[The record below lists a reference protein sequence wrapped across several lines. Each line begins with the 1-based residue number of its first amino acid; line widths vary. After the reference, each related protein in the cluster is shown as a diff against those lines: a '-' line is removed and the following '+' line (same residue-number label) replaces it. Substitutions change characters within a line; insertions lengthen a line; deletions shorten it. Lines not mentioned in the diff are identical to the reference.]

1 MSGLI
6 TFLAILG
13 AAAIIGVVSFIIY
26 SFMHLSVKNEDKPS
40 DEKITEEE
48 LNRVLQP
55 IEDEETARQV
65 SEYKE
70 SDE

>member
-6 TFLAILG
+6 TFFVILG
-13 AAAIIGVVSFIIY
+13 AAAVIGIVSFVIY
-26 SFMHLSVKNEDKPS
+26 RFMHLSVKNEDKPS
-40 DEKITEEE
+40 EEKITEEE

-55 IEDEETARQV
+55 IEDEETAKQV